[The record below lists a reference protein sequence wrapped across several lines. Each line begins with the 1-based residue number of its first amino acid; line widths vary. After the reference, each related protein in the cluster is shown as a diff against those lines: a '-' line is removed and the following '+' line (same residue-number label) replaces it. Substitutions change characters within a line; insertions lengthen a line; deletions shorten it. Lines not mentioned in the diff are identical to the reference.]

1 MGRLVRVVK
10 GQWFKSQ
17 QGNWRF
23 EPNRNYPVQ
32 DILVGVNDPVQRL
45 FALVRGVFY
54 IRYVTPVVLTFQ
66 LPQWVMGTNG
76 QTFPPLNLLTDSDV
90 ELLMSVH
97 DWSNEPML
105 FLVSGSEDVAKYQY
119 TCRTPFT
126 VGGVSFLGTGITEE
140 DHISMVKEIIK
151 DEDFKCSTGILRRL
165 FTEEQ
170 MVVGYRFL
178 MEVEKAKN
186 SIDLNKGPGEQSG
199 DHIVPT
205 YAPPEISDVMM
216 SFATPVNLE
225 TGYAFYERLLGGRK
239 GNTTG
244 GARGGGYE
252 GVNEGRYY
260 APTRPI
266 FHGGAPNWD
275 NLMSSRYATELNM
288 IYGVPGSENV
298 GYPSTDLI
306 IGAGHITYQHEHA
319 YVSTVPQTVLPNG
332 ETFVG
337 MMNTTIREGSSRA
350 VGGSEQG
357 YNMGE
362 LCGRY
367 NEPHE
372 MVGAGVEHFTGGSQN
387 CLLESDGETS
397 GVGGTR

>member
-1 MGRLVRVVK
+1 
-10 GQWFKSQ
+10 
-17 QGNWRF
+17 
-23 EPNRNYPVQ
+23 
-32 DILVGVNDPVQRL
+32 
-45 FALVRGVFY
+45 
-54 IRYVTPVVLTFQ
+54 
-66 LPQWVMGTNG
+66 
-76 QTFPPLNLLTDSDV
+76 
-90 ELLMSVH
+90 
-97 DWSNEPML
+97 
-105 FLVSGSEDVAKYQY
+105 
-119 TCRTPFT
+119 
-126 VGGVSFLGTGITEE
+126 
-140 DHISMVKEIIK
+140 
-151 DEDFKCSTGILRRL
+151 
-165 FTEEQ
+165 

-216 SFATPVNLE
+216 SFATP
-225 TGYAFYERLLGGRK
+225 K

-244 GARGGGYE
+244 GARGGGYD

-319 YVSTVPQTVLPNG
+319 YVSTGPQTVLPNG

-337 MMNTTIREGSSRA
+337 MMNTTIRE
-350 VGGSEQG
+350 VGGG
-357 YNMGE
+357 M
-362 LCGRY
+362 
-367 NEPHE
+367 
-372 MVGAGVEHFTGGSQN
+372 TG
-387 CLLESDGETS
+387 DGIWEKDMYF
-397 GVGGTR
+397 